1 LGHKKKGHILPPNP
15 SPATKSQIMSKIKR
29 GQGIGALLS
38 SIDTE
43 LQENPQEVVNTL
55 SSTVAEIPLTQ
66 IEVNPFQPRVTFDQE
81 ALRELSESIRVHGL
95 IQPITLRRL
104 ENEKYQLISGE
115 RRMRASIMAGLQ
127 AVPAYVRVAN
137 DQEMLE
143 MALVENIQRQDL
155 NAIEIALTYK
165 RLLEECSLTHEGLS
179 DRVAKNRSTV
189 TNYLRLLKLPPG
201 IQLGIKDGTI
211 TMGHAR
217 ALVTVD
223 DVAVQLLLF
232 NQILQQGLSV
242 RQVEQLVQQHLQ
254 PKKEAERPSFPTLGT
269 EHRAVQEKLAAQLG
283 AKVSL
288 KCDKNGKGQIVIPFA
303 NHFDLNRLLDLLEK

>member
-1 LGHKKKGHILPPNP
+1 
-15 SPATKSQIMSKIKR
+15 MSKIKR

-55 SSTVAEIPLTQ
+55 SHTVAEIPLTQ
-66 IEVNPFQPRVTFDQE
+66 IEVNPFQPRVNFDQD

-127 AVPAYVRVAN
+127 TVPAYVRVAN

-155 NAIEIALTYK
+155 NAIEIAVTYK

-189 TNYLRLLKLPPG
+189 TNYLRLLKLPPS
-201 IQLGIKDGTI
+201 IQLGIKEGNI

-223 DVAVQLLLF
+223 DVAVQLLLY

-254 PKKEAERPSFPTLGT
+254 PKKNTEQPQKPSLSP
-269 EHRAVQEKLAAQLG
+269 EIRAVQDRLAAQLG

-288 KCDKNGKGQIVIPFA
+288 KSDKSGKGQIVIPFA
-303 NHFDLNRLLDLLEK
+303 NHYDLNRLLDLLEKQ

>member
-1 LGHKKKGHILPPNP
+1 
-15 SPATKSQIMSKIKR
+15 MSKIKR

-55 SSTVAEIPLTQ
+55 SHTVAEIPLTQ
-66 IEVNPFQPRVTFDQE
+66 IEVNPFQPRVNFDQD

-127 AVPAYVRVAN
+127 TVPAYVRVAN

-155 NAIEIALTYK
+155 NAIEIAVTYK

-189 TNYLRLLKLPPG
+189 TNYLRLLKLPPS
-201 IQLGIKDGTI
+201 IQLGIKEGNI

-223 DVAVQLLLF
+223 DVAVQLLLY

-254 PKKEAERPSFPTLGT
+254 PKKNTEQLQKPSLSP
-269 EHRAVQEKLAAQLG
+269 EIRAVQDRLAAQLG

-288 KCDKNGKGQIVIPFA
+288 KSDKSGKGQIVIPFA
-303 NHFDLNRLLDLLEK
+303 NHYDLNRLLDLLEKQ

>member
-1 LGHKKKGHILPPNP
+1 
-15 SPATKSQIMSKIKR
+15 
-29 GQGIGALLS
+29 
-38 SIDTE
+38 
-43 LQENPQEVVNTL
+43 
-55 SSTVAEIPLTQ
+55 
-66 IEVNPFQPRVTFDQE
+66 
-81 ALRELSESIRVHGL
+81 
-95 IQPITLRRL
+95 
-104 ENEKYQLISGE
+104 
-115 RRMRASIMAGLQ
+115 
-127 AVPAYVRVAN
+127 
-137 DQEMLE
+137 
-143 MALVENIQRQDL
+143 
-155 NAIEIALTYK
+155 
-165 RLLEECSLTHEGLS
+165 
-179 DRVAKNRSTV
+179 
-189 TNYLRLLKLPPG
+189 
-201 IQLGIKDGTI
+201 
-211 TMGHAR
+211 MGHAR